1 MSEFLNNLNDKQKEA
16 VLCTEGPLLILAGA
30 GSGKTNTMIH
40 RIAYMI
46 KEMGVSPYN
55 IMAVTFTNKAAKEMR
70 ERIERLLG
78 ENCNVWI
85 MTFHATCLRILR
97 AHADK
102 IGYTNSF
109 VVYDPADQKAVIKKI
124 IKENQV
130 DEKKFTPA
138 AVLGAISDAKNQGI
152 SPEDFEV
159 EFGGGYRNELIGK
172 LYLQYKNILLGNNA
186 MDFDD
191 LLTNTVKLLKK
202 EKVVL
207 ESYQN
212 KFKYIMVDEYQDTN
226 KIQYELI
233 SLLTGEWKNLCVVG
247 DDDQCIYQWR
257 GADIS
262 NILDFEK
269 DFKGAKRIKLEQN
282 YRSTGS
288 ILKAANSVI
297 EYNSKRKGKKLW
309 TEKQDGKKPSYR
321 RVETEKEEAYYV
333 GQEIDRIRNAGNSYK
348 DFAILY
354 RTNAQARNFE
364 EILSARRIPYR
375 VFGGTRYY
383 DRKEIKDI
391 VAYMRLVL
399 NPKDDLALTR
409 VINEPK
415 RGIGAKTIE
424 TIATLAKVR
433 NESIFQALQDQEV
446 VNSLSQKAST
456 AVKEFI
462 AVIDKYNKEKDNL
475 RVSDIYEG
483 ILRDSKYV
491 YALDQQGTVE
501 AQGRIDNILEFK
513 TTITNQEE
521 EEGAETLSLAEFLE
535 KITLI
540 ADVDNHNPEE
550 EAVTLMTFHSAK
562 GLEFPYVFMVGMEDG
577 LFPGWRSM
585 DSEEGIEEERR
596 LCYVGMTRAMQHL
609 WLTSAEY
616 RVIYGNGDF
625 TRESLFMREVDPK
638 LIEGD
643 GVYKNKAEAKLG
655 TSRNMDGSNSGGYS
669 PFDRFKEAKQRVIPK
684 KNTETYSQGDK
695 ITHGKFGNGTVIE
708 VSGNIATVIFD
719 EVGQKKLAVDV
730 APITKIKL

>member
-1 MSEFLNNLNDKQKEA
+1 MSDFLNRLNDKQKEA

-40 RIAYMI
+40 RIAYLI
-46 KEMGVSPYN
+46 KEKGVKPYN
-55 IMAVTFTNKAAKEMR
+55 IMAVTFTNKAAREMR

-124 IKENQV
+124 LKENQV
-130 DEKKFTPA
+130 DEKKLPPA
-138 AVLGAISDAKNQGI
+138 AVLGSISDAKNQGI
-152 SPEDFEV
+152 GPEDFEV
-159 EFGGGYRNELIGK
+159 EFGGGYRNEIIGK
-172 LYLQYKNILLGNNA
+172 CYLQYKQILMSNNA

-202 EKVVL
+202 EKDVL
-207 ESYQN
+207 DIYQN
-212 KFKYIMVDEYQDTN
+212 RFKYIMVDEYQDTN

-233 SLLTGEWKNLCVVG
+233 SLLTGERRNLCVVG

-282 YRSTGS
+282 YRSTGN
-288 ILKAANSVI
+288 ILNAANSVI

-309 TEKQDGKKPSYR
+309 TENQDGKKPSYR

-333 GQEIDRIRNAGNSYK
+333 GQEIDRIRNTGNSYK

-383 DRKEIKDI
+383 DRKEIKDV

-399 NPKDDLALTR
+399 NPMDDLALTR

-424 TIATLAKVR
+424 TLATLARVR
-433 NESIFQALQDQEV
+433 NESIFQALQDEEV
-446 VNSLSQKAST
+446 VGSLSQKTSV
-456 AVKEFI
+456 AVKDFVS
-462 AVIDKYNKEKDNL
+462 VID
-475 RVSDIYEG
+475 EG

-491 YALDQQGTVE
+491 YALDQQNTIE

-513 TTITNQEE
+513 TTITNQEK
-521 EEGAETLSLAEFLE
+521 EEGAEALTLSDFLE

-550 EAVTLMTFHSAK
+550 EAVTLMTLHSAK

-585 DSEEGIEEERR
+585 DSEAGIEEERR
-596 LCYVGMTRAMQHL
+596 LCYVGMTRAMKHL

-625 TRESLFMREVDPK
+625 TRESLFMREIDPK
-638 LIEGD
+638 FIEGD
-643 GVYKNKAEAKLG
+643 GVYKNKAEVKLG
-655 TSRNMDGSNSGGYS
+655 TSRNMDGTNGGGYS
-669 PFDRFKEAKQRVIPK
+669 PLDRFKEAKQRVIPK
-684 KNTETYSQGDK
+684 KNTETYFQGDK
-695 ITHGKFGNGTVIE
+695 VNHGKFGRGTVIE

-719 EVGQKKLAVDV
+719 DVGQKKLAVDV
-730 APITKIKL
+730 APIKKI